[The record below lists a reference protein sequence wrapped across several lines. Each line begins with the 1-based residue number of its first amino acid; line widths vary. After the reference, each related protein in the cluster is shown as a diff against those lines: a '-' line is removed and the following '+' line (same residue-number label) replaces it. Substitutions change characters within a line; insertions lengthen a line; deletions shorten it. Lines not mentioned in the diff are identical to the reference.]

1 MVRYSNLR
9 HRLTLW
15 YVSVFGLVLLLFI
28 GGATLLEYWQLSS
41 RLYHAA
47 VQDVET
53 AEGLLAFA
61 PDGRLELHEEYHNN
75 PEHILWL
82 DRYMEVLTPDGQ
94 VLLRN
99 TKLQGQDLGGPPFHN
114 EGLEAYDER
123 RVRLRDGT
131 RLLLISHIHS
141 IDSRPLLIRLA
152 YSTAPIEQGVV
163 QFLGLLLLAV
173 LPALLFAGFA
183 GYRMAFKA
191 LLPLK
196 NMALRTVT
204 ITASQLDQ
212 RLPVEN
218 PHDELGHMARVLN
231 DLLQRLQDSFDN
243 LKRFTADASHELRT
257 PLTSIRSVGEVGL
270 QRQHTTDEYRDII
283 GSMLEEVTRLTE
295 MVDGL
300 LSISRA
306 DAGQIT
312 LHKTTFPALDLAKE
326 VLGLLGLLAE
336 EKGQHIQLN
345 GDANLLVHAD
355 RMVLQRGLAN
365 IVENAIKYSLA
376 ATRISIEVKGSEIAG
391 ERCVEISVEDSGEPI
406 PEDSRQKVFERFF
419 RLDASRSREAGGSG
433 LGLAI
438 AKWAVEANGGSVSLR
453 VGLDGGNCFVIRLPA
468 VSLDANVDLERG
480 SLA

>member
-1 MVRYSNLR
+1 
-9 HRLTLW
+9 
-15 YVSVFGLVLLLFI
+15 
-28 GGATLLEYWQLSS
+28 
-41 RLYHAA
+41 
-47 VQDVET
+47 
-53 AEGLLAFA
+53 
-61 PDGRLELHEEYHNN
+61 
-75 PEHILWL
+75 
-82 DRYMEVLTPDGQ
+82 
-94 VLLRN
+94 
-99 TKLQGQDLGGPPFHN
+99 
-114 EGLEAYDER
+114 
-123 RVRLRDGT
+123 
-131 RLLLISHIHS
+131 
-141 IDSRPLLIRLA
+141 
-152 YSTAPIEQGVV
+152 
-163 QFLGLLLLAV
+163 
-173 LPALLFAGFA
+173 
-183 GYRMAFKA
+183 MAFKA

-196 NMALRTVT
+196 NMALRAET

-212 RLPVEN
+212 RLPIEN
-218 PHDELGHMARVLN
+218 PDDELGHMARVLN
-231 DLLQRLQDSFDN
+231 DLLQRLQDSFEN

-312 LHKTTFPALDLAKE
+312 LHKTTFPALDLARE
-326 VLGLLGLLAE
+326 VVGLLGLLAE
-336 EKGQHIQLN
+336 EKGQHIQLD
-345 GDANLLVHAD
+345 GDANLLVYAD

-365 IVENAIKYSLA
+365 IVENAIKYSMA

-391 ERCVEISVEDSGEPI
+391 EHCVEISVEDSGEPI

-438 AKWAVEANGGSVSLR
+438 AKWAVEANRGRISLR
-453 VGLDGGNCFVIRLPA
+453 AGLDGGNCFVIRLPA
-468 VSLDANVDLERG
+468 VPLHPNDGLERG